1 MQCLIQNLL
10 SPVELVQ
17 LSACCGEENCRESDS
32 YLLENDLQVP
42 VSHNFYLY
50 KDSYKKGLA
59 FATKFCSVS
68 RAKPQICS
76 VVCLIYSGSS
86 VYFHALEFL

>member
-10 SPVELVQ
+10 STVELAQ
-17 LSACCGEENCRESDS
+17 LSACCGEENCSEIDS
-32 YLLENDLQVP
+32 YFLENELQVP
-42 VSHNFYLY
+42 VSHDFYSY
-50 KDSYKKGLA
+50 KDPYKKGLA

-68 RAKPQICS
+68 MAKPQICS

-86 VYFHALEFL
+86 VYCHILEFL

>member
-10 SPVELVQ
+10 RIVELAQ
-17 LSACCGEENCRESDS
+17 LSACCGEENCRESDG
-32 YLLENDLQVP
+32 YLLENELKVP
-42 VSHNFYLY
+42 ASHNLYLY
-50 KDSYKKGLA
+50 RDPYKKGLA

-76 VVCLIYSGSS
+76 VVCFTYSGSS
-86 VYFHALEFL
+86 IYFHVLEFL

>member
-10 SPVELVQ
+10 SPVKLAQ

-32 YLLENDLQVP
+32 YLLENELQVP

-50 KDSYKKGLA
+50 KDPYKKGLA
-59 FATKFCSVS
+59 FATKFYFIS
-68 RAKPQICS
+68 RTMPQICS
-76 VVCLIYSGSS
+76 VVSLIYSGST